1 MDRVKGKVAI
11 ITGAASGLGEGAALL
26 LAKEGAK
33 VIVADIDEIK
43 GNKVAEKI
51 KREGGKAIFI
61 KHDVT
66 SEKDWENLIEKTLF
80 EFGKLD
86 VLVNNAGIQIFGE
99 VENISLKEWR
109 RLMSVNLDGVF
120 LGTKHAIRAMK
131 GNGGGSIINMSSA
144 VGIVG
149 TLDNTSAYC
158 ASKGA
163 VRLFTKAVALECSKA
178 GRNYNI
184 RVNSVHPGVIETP
197 PVEAAMAHDKAFK
210 DRLENNHPIGF
221 LGKPIDIAYAI
232 LYLASDESR
241 LVTGTEMVIDGGW
254 TAR

>member
-11 ITGAASGLGEGAALL
+11 ITGAANGLGEADALL

-33 VIVADIDEIK
+33 VVVADIDEVK
-43 GNKVAEKI
+43 GNKVVEEI
-51 KREGGKAIFI
+51 RLEEGESIFV
-61 KHDVT
+61 KHNVT
-66 SEKDWENLIEKTLF
+66 SEKDWNNVIRKTLF

-86 VLVNNAGIQIFGE
+86 ILVNNAGIQIIKE
-99 VENISLKEWR
+99 VEDISLEEWR

-120 LGTKHAIRAMK
+120 LGTKHAIKAMK

-144 VGIVG
+144 AGIVG

-197 PVEAAMAHDKAFK
+197 LVAAMARDKAV
-210 DRLENNHPIGF
+210 RERMENNHPIGF
-221 LGKPIDIAYAI
+221 LGKPIDVAYAV

-241 LVTGTEMVIDGGW
+241 LVTGAEMVIDGGW